1 VLRLA
6 LVYSLFHE
14 EEMERLKGE
23 VGELK
28 KSREET
34 QTKLAKKERECEVRT
49 QEKEDVKKALNKI
62 MTKLE
67 KEQKELREY
76 KIREKELN
84 ASVTELRAKLER
96 EIQDRA
102 RLESLLEKACVSLP
116 DDAKA
121 AAGIDAA
128 NLSLRLS
135 GGDLSSLSAV
145 PPPPPP
151 ESAPPPPPPP
161 IIGGSM
167 PEPPP
172 PPGAPGIG
180 FATQKKIPKA
190 SHPMKSF
197 NWSKLGE
204 LQTKSTL
211 WKDLDD
217 APVFKVLD
225 LPDFERTFSAY
236 QKKEGS
242 TEDLSQL
249 KTKPKELSVVDGRRA
264 QNCTILLSK
273 LKMSNEE
280 LKLVVLSMDDD
291 DEVPTDMV
299 EQILKFVPQPDEVQL
314 LLSHKDE
321 IDKMARADRFLY
333 EMSKIDHYE
342 QRMSVLYFKKRFSER
357 VGECRPKVEAI
368 YCACRELNRSP
379 RLRRLLEVVLAFG
392 NYMNRGVRSNAFGFR
407 ISSLNKIMDTKS
419 STDRRVTLLHY
430 LIETVEHKFPEVLQL
445 ENDLPN
451 VRKAA
456 KVNLT
461 ELETEVLA
469 LKQQMEQVK
478 KELEYHTKQ
487 STRELGDRFV
497 DIVSDF
503 QSLAS
508 VQLAE
513 LDETL
518 IDAKVQFNKT
528 VALFGEDPT
537 KSQPDDFFGIFSIF
551 LQSFEE
557 AYQENEVMRKKKE
570 EETRKAREMAEV
582 QFHLLRSAVV
592 EIVWPC
598 LAAERE
604 REKESFRAPKKR
616 TSITGYRW
624 SQGQI

>member
-1 VLRLA
+1 
-6 LVYSLFHE
+6 
-14 EEMERLKGE
+14 
-23 VGELK
+23 
-28 KSREET
+28 
-34 QTKLAKKERECEVRT
+34 
-49 QEKEDVKKALNKI
+49 
-62 MTKLE
+62 
-67 KEQKELREY
+67 
-76 KIREKELN
+76 
-84 ASVTELRAKLER
+84 
-96 EIQDRA
+96 
-102 RLESLLEKACVSLP
+102 
-116 DDAKA
+116 
-121 AAGIDAA
+121 
-128 NLSLRLS
+128 
-135 GGDLSSLSAV
+135 
-145 PPPPPP
+145 
-151 ESAPPPPPPP
+151 
-161 IIGGSM
+161 
-167 PEPPP
+167 
-172 PPGAPGIG
+172 
-180 FATQKKIPKA
+180 
-190 SHPMKSF
+190 
-197 NWSKLGE
+197 
-204 LQTKSTL
+204 
-211 WKDLDD
+211 
-217 APVFKVLD
+217 
-225 LPDFERTFSAY
+225 
-236 QKKEGS
+236 
-242 TEDLSQL
+242 
-249 KTKPKELSVVDGRRA
+249 
-264 QNCTILLSK
+264 
-273 LKMSNEE
+273 
-280 LKLVVLSMDDD
+280 
-291 DEVPTDMV
+291 
-299 EQILKFVPQPDEVQL
+299 LKFVPQPDEVQL